1 MGGHSYALHR
11 RASPPRGVPPAP
23 WGQATPGFW
32 PGMGILWCTGM
43 AQADADAG
51 LAQEWPR
58 ESDASAKEAQV
69 GQPGRED
76 PPEWEMP
83 AGLYHVGVVA
93 RHLDKGIE
101 TKRNEFAIRT
111 K

>member
-1 MGGHSYALHR
+1 MQDWLRSGPESPTLAPR
-11 RASPPRGVPPAP
+11 KPKSASR
-23 WGQATPGFW
+23 
-32 PGMGILWCTGM
+32 
-43 AQADADAG
+43 
-51 LAQEWPR
+51 
-58 ESDASAKEAQV
+58 V
-69 GQPGRED
+69 GS